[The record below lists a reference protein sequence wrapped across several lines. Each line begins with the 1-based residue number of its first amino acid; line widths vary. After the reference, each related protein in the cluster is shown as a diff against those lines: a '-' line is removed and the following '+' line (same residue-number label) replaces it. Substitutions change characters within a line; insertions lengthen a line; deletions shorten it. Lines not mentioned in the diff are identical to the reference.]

1 MTSSETTTSRTSEKK
16 KQKGV
21 QLNEID
27 AALRKK
33 KQLPSV
39 TDLLRHGD
47 PETAHLPKTWKE
59 TVGYPL
65 ALAVVFAISLLVFHH
80 APRSPLVFKP
90 TNIKRLKM
98 FQGKK
103 KSFPPH
109 LMKTE
114 EEKKKEAEL

>member
-1 MTSSETTTSRTSEKK
+1 MTSSETTTTEKNN
-16 KQKGV
+16 QKGV

-27 AALRKK
+27 AVLRKK

-39 TDLLRHGD
+39 TELLRHGD

-65 ALAVVFAISLLVFHH
+65 ALAIVFAISLLVFHH

-109 LMKTE
+109 LMKN
-114 EEKKKEAEL
+114 EEKKKETEL

>member
-1 MTSSETTTSRTSEKK
+1 MTSSETTTTTTTEKK
-16 KQKGV
+16 KKGV

-27 AALRKK
+27 AVLRKK

-90 TNIKRLKM
+90 TGIKRLKM
-98 FQGKK
+98 FQGRK

-114 EEKKKEAEL
+114 EKKKETEL